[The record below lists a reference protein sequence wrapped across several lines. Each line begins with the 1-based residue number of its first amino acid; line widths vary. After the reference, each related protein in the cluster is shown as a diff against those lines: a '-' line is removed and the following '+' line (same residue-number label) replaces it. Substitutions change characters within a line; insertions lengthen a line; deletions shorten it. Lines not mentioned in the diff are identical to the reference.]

1 MPMQIYSF
9 IKTGGHCMKNNK
21 SYSVTGKTKTLKNY
35 ANVYD
40 TIAAIKRII
49 KENYPDVK
57 ELAFSLQGQTDEQTF
72 RNIWNF
78 VTNNIKYQND
88 QKGYEQLRTPNRT
101 LHDEIGDCDDFSI
114 LISAILSNLG
124 HKHELVVAAYKAVD
138 KWQHIYP
145 VAYSRSGKRYVIDCV
160 PEIPVFNYEAKPIKN
175 KILIDMCKEI
185 PLNRNSKQNTS
196 QMKLEE
202 LGLISETEMIEEL
215 REPFNINSLEG
226 IANDDEEISLLQGLL
241 GNVAI
246 VNEDDEYDNVLSGS
260 ELKQNIIIKQ
270 LVNAKSALEKELAS
284 PTNLSQINDTK
295 TDLVL
300 IKNIIVNF
308 EDEDERDHAIE
319 LAISKNTLYL
329 NFYKTIQYGVSDL
342 LEGLAGEDDDLYY
355 LKLMKEEG
363 ILDEIIDDNFD
374 IDDFEDSVDL
384 QDEFEGLSDIEGRK
398 ERIAKRQLRKQT
410 RKAKG
415 PVYKK
420 FGQKVK
426 KGVSSF
432 KKKHPKLAKFG
443 HAVVKY
449 SPYTFAARKSLEL
462 FIRGNAFKMADK
474 LSVGYLSESQARK
487 LGYTKSEW
495 QKFVQGKDKAES
507 KWYSI
512 GGKKE
517 YFQKMIKS
525 SKAGKRA
532 GLSGTTL
539 EAIGIAPAIVA
550 AALKIFG
557 SVIGFFKKLKLKRKD
572 GTEIPDTEEETNK
585 PNDKSKTKSTNI
597 EEEEMENDA
606 LTPEIDT
613 HERSGVTS
621 ETSTDEEGNETII
634 YKDPEGKEISKY
646 KAFFLKNKTMII
658 VVSIVMVV
666 GIVGLIIWKIRQ
678 RSLSGLGSA
687 GLSKRQ
693 ENYIKRQGLNN
704 RAYASLVR
712 EEIGK
717 DGKSDNT
724 TNRKTYYKKVFT
736 DTYNKPLT
744 SNQTTAAIQYN
755 SMYKAVRE
763 LAKQKGGGSKAW
775 KEAWEEVKKKSLN

>member
-1 MPMQIYSF
+1 M
-9 IKTGGHCMKNNK
+9 NK
-21 SYSVTGKTKTLKNY
+21 SILISGKTKTLKNY

-49 KENYPDVK
+49 KENYPDVR
-57 ELAFSLQGQTDEQTF
+57 ELAFSLQAQTDEQTF

-88 QKGYEQLRTPNRT
+88 QKGYEQLRTPQRT

-114 LISAILSNLG
+114 LISAILANLG
-124 HKHELVVAAYKAVD
+124 HNHKLVIAAYKSVD

-145 VAYSRSGKRYVIDCV
+145 VAYSSTGKRYVIDCV

-175 KILIDMCKEI
+175 RILINMSKEI
-185 PLNRNSKQNTS
+185 PITQNSKPNTS

-246 VNEDDEYDNVLSGS
+246 VDEDDEYDTVLSGS

-270 LVNAKSALEKELAS
+270 LVEAKTALEKEIAS

-308 EDEDERDHAIE
+308 DDEDDRDHAIE
-319 LAISKNTLYL
+319 LAIGKNTLYQ

-342 LEGLAGEDDDLYY
+342 LDGLAGEDDDDLYY

-363 ILDEIIDDNFD
+363 ILDEIIDDDFD

-384 QDEFEGLSDIEGRK
+384 QEEFEGLSDIEGRK
-398 ERIAKRQLRKQT
+398 ERQARRQVRKQK

-420 FGQKVK
+420 LGQKVK

-449 SPYTFAARKSLEL
+449 SPATFAGRKALEL
-462 FIRGNAFKMADK
+462 FIRGNAFKIADK
-474 LSVGYLSESQARK
+474 LAIGYISESQAK
-487 LGYTKSEW
+487 ALGYTKAEW

-512 GGKKE
+512 GGKKA

-525 SKAGKRA
+525 SKAGKKV
-532 GLSGTTL
+532 GLRGTTVL

-557 SVIGFFKKLKLKRKD
+557 SVIGFFKNLKLKRKD
-572 GTEIPDTEEETNK
+572 GTEIPDTEDETINTG
-585 PNDKSKTKSTNI
+585 NKSKTKSTNI
-597 EEEEMENDA
+597 DNEEMEN
-606 LTPEIDT
+606 EEFESQIKK
-613 HERSGVTS
+613 HEKSGVTA
-621 ETSTDEEGNETII
+621 ETVTDEEGNETII
-634 YKDPEGKEISKY
+634 YKDTEGNEINKF

-658 VVSIVMVV
+658 VVSIVLVV

-678 RSLSGLGSA
+678 RSLHGLGA
-687 GLSKRQ
+687 VGLTKKQ
-693 ENYIKRQGLNN
+693 ENFIKKQGLNN

-717 DGKSDNT
+717 DGKSNNQS
-724 TNRKTYYKKVFT
+724 NRKTYYKKVFREA
-736 DTYNKPLT
+736 YKKPLT
-744 SNQTTAAIQYN
+744 SKQTSAALEYN
-755 SMYKAVRE
+755 SMYKEVRE
-763 LAKQKGGGSKAW
+763 LAKQKGGGTKGWKA
-775 KEAWEEVKKKSLN
+775 AWAEVKKKSRN

>member
-1 MPMQIYSF
+1 M
-9 IKTGGHCMKNNK
+9 NK
-21 SYSVTGKTKTLKNY
+21 SILISGKSTTLKNY

-40 TIAAIKRII
+40 TIAAVKRII
-49 KENYPDVK
+49 KENYLDVK
-57 ELAFSLQGQTDEQTF
+57 DIAFSLQAQTDEQTF

-88 QKGYEQLRTPNRT
+88 KRGYEQLRTPNRT
-101 LHDEIGDCDDFSI
+101 LHDEIGDCDDYSI

-124 HKHELVVAAYKAVD
+124 YKHELVIAAYKSKD

-145 VAYSRSGKRYVIDCV
+145 VAYSRTGKRYVIDCV

-185 PLNRNSKQNTS
+185 PLNRNSKPNTS

-202 LGLISETEMIEEL
+202 LGLVSETEMIEEL

-226 IANDDEEISLLQGLL
+226 IANDDDEISVLQGLL

-246 VNEDDEYDNVLSGS
+246 VDEEDDYDTVLSGS

-270 LVNAKSALEKELAS
+270 LVDAKSALEKELS
-284 PTNLSQINDTK
+284 NPTNLSQVNDTK

-300 IKNIIVNF
+300 IKNIIANF
-308 EDEDERDHAIE
+308 DDEDERNHAVE
-319 LAISKNTLYL
+319 LAIGKNTLYQ

-342 LEGLAGEDDDLYY
+342 LEGLAGEDEDLYY

-363 ILDEIIDDNFD
+363 ILNEIIEDEFD
-374 IDDFEDSVDL
+374 IDDFEDTVDL

-398 ERIAKRQLRKQT
+398 ERLAKRQLRKQN

-415 PVYKK
+415 AAYKK
-420 FGQKVK
+420 FGKKLKQKV
-426 KGVSSF
+426 GSF

-443 HAVVKY
+443 HAVAKY
-449 SPYTFAARKSLEL
+449 SPATFAARKSLEI
-462 FIRGNAFKMADK
+462 FIRGNAFKIADK
-474 LSVGYLSESQARK
+474 MAIGYTTEAQARK

-507 KWYSI
+507 KWHSI

-517 YFQKMIKS
+517 YFQKMIKKS
-525 SKAGKRA
+525 RAGKRA
-532 GLSGTTL
+532 GLRGSAL
-539 EAIGIAPAIVA
+539 DAIGIAPAVVA

-557 SVIGFFKKLKLKRKD
+557 SVVGFFKKLKLKRKD
-572 GTEIPDTEEETNK
+572 GTEIPDNEEGDINPSTRS
-585 PNDKSKTKSTNI
+585 KSKSTNI
-597 EEEEMENDA
+597 EEEESMENNE
-606 LTPEIDT
+606 LEPQTEPQIET
-613 HERSGVTS
+613 HEKSGVTT
-621 ETSTDEEGNETII
+621 ETTVDEEGNETVI
-634 YKDPEGKEISKY
+634 YKDPEGNEISKF

-658 VVSIVMVV
+658 VVSIVLVV

-678 RSLSGLGSA
+678 RSLEGLGRV
-687 GLSKRQ
+687 GLSSKQ
-693 ENYIKRQGLNN
+693 ENYIKREGLNN

-717 DGKSDNT
+717 DGKKNNK
-724 TNRKTYYKKVFT
+724 TNRKTYYKKVFKE
-736 DTYNKPLT
+736 TYAKPLSEKQT
-744 SNQTTAAIQYN
+744 SAAINYN
-755 SMYKAVRE
+755 SMLKEVRE
-763 LAKQKGGGSKAW
+763 LAKAKGGKSEDWKA
-775 KEAWEEVKKKSLN
+775 AWAEVKKKSRN